1 MNVLCRRIAAFFNLF
16 PCPLCGTGE
25 GAGEND
31 LCPECLEKLEVIRA
45 ERRCPGCG
53 GPLTGIMA
61 RCEACL
67 EGAPPR
73 WIGAT
78 ALFEYRG
85 EARDLIRRY
94 KFGGETVLA
103 APLGR
108 MAADAVRSAGF
119 PVDAV
124 VPVPP
129 DPFRCLRR
137 SYDQVGLFAEVAA
150 KKLQLPLCRALSR
163 RPGGAAQSTMRRGAR
178 LANPR
183 RRYAMKPGRAAE
195 IAGRRLL
202 LVDDIFTTGA
212 TLSAAAKPLLA
223 AGAAAVYIFV
233 LARTPQLTGT
243 AAVQR
248 GASPSAE
255 GRR

>member
-1 MNVLCRRIAAFFNLF
+1 MKEICRRIAGFFNLF
-16 PCPLCGTGE
+16 PCPLCGVGE
-25 GAGEND
+25 GAGENG
-31 LCPECLEKLEVIRA
+31 LCPECREKLEVIRA
-45 ERRCPGCG
+45 ARRCPGCG

-73 WIGAT
+73 WVGAT

-85 EARDLIRRY
+85 TARDLIRRF
-94 KFGGETVLA
+94 KFGGETVFA

-108 MAADAVRSAGF
+108 MAADAVRSAEF
-119 PVDAV
+119 QVDAV
-124 VPVPP
+124 VPVPA
-129 DPFRCLRR
+129 DPWRRLRR
-137 SYDQVGLFAEVAA
+137 TYDQVELFAEVMAHE
-150 KKLQLPLCRALSR
+150 LHLPLCRALR
-163 RPGGAAQSTMRRGAR
+163 RRAGGAPQSTMGRTAR

-183 RRYAMKPGRAAE
+183 RRYALKAGRAAE

-223 AGAAAVYIFV
+223 AGAEAVYVFV
-233 LARTPQLTGT
+233 IARTPQLTGSGRG
-243 AAVQR
+243 QR
-248 GASPSAE
+248 
-255 GRR
+255 